1 MANTGRLIYA
11 SPPRRGFVARGVT
24 SKQEMWRKRVNLL
37 WRIKGMIIP
46 MDAPMTETERQKLVH
61 AQALIKE
68 VVNDFTTSS
77 VTLGF
82 NVVER
87 CHYCGKPAVNI
98 NESGFY
104 VCKDCMQL
112 EDKLP
117 S

>member
-1 MANTGRLIYA
+1 MANTDRLIYA
-11 SPPRRGFVARGVT
+11 NPPRRGFVMRGVT

-61 AQALIKE
+61 AQVLIKE
-68 VVNDFTTSS
+68 VVNDFTTSN

-82 NVVER
+82 NAVKR

-104 VCKDCMQL
+104 VCKDCMQHKDML
-112 EDKLP
+112 IN
-117 S
+117 

>member
-68 VVNDFTTSS
+68 VVNDFTLSS
-77 VTLGF
+77 VTLDF
-82 NVVER
+82 NAVER
-87 CHYCGKPAVNI
+87 CHYCGKPAVSI

-104 VCKDCMQL
+104 VCKECMQS
-112 EDKLP
+112 EDRLL

>member
-1 MANTGRLIYA
+1 MANPGRLIYV

-68 VVNDFTTSS
+68 VVNDFTLSS

-82 NVVER
+82 NAVER
-87 CHYCGKPAVNI
+87 CHYCGKPAVSI

-104 VCKDCMQL
+104 VCKECMQS
-112 EDKLP
+112 EDRLP